1 MRNKITLVAMLIAV
15 MFNGRS
21 QDTMRTTSP
30 YQTDFWKD
38 GAWVAG
44 GLALSTYG
52 LILVQ
57 NKDDLTEQ
65 ELSELNRDDING
77 IDRWAAGYDD
87 ENASKISD
95 IPFYGSFAT
104 PFLLLLNKNTRNDA
118 GQLSVMF
125 LETMSTT
132 AAMFTITAGLVQR
145 SRPRV
150 YNEELALDRRL
161 SNDNQRSF
169 YSGHVAASAAA
180 TFFAAKVYND
190 YFPDSKAKPYIWA
203 GAALVPATVGYFR
216 IKSGNHFLT
225 DVILGYALGAATGI
239 LVPELHKKKNK
250 NLTISA
256 GLGNRQQVVYLSYR
270 F

>member
-1 MRNKITLVAMLIAV
+1 MKNNIILLTMLFVIVFSSNAQEPT
-15 MFNGRS
+15 R
-21 QDTMRTTSP
+21 TSP
-30 YQTDFWKD
+30 YQTNFWKD
-38 GAWVAG
+38 GAWLAG
-44 GLALSTYG
+44 GFGLSAYG

-65 ELSELNRDDING
+65 ELSELDRDDVIG
-77 IDRWAAGYDD
+77 IDRWAAGYYD

-95 IPFYGSFAT
+95 IPFYSSFAT
-104 PFLLLLNKNTRNDA
+104 PFLLLLNKDMRGDA

-132 AAMFTITAGLVQR
+132 AAMFTITAGLVER
-145 SRPRV
+145 SRPKV
-150 YNEELALDRRL
+150 YNEELSVSERL
-161 SNDNQRSF
+161 RNDNQRSF

-180 TFFAAKVYND
+180 SFFAAKVFND
-190 YFPDSKAKPYIWA
+190 YFPDSNAKPYIWA
-203 GAALVPATVGYFR
+203 GAALLPATVGYFR
-216 IKSGNHFLT
+216 IKSGNHYLT

-239 LVPELHKKKNK
+239 LVPELHKKKNN

-256 GLGNRQQVVYLSYR
+256 GVGNGQQVVYLSYR